1 MPDKMKCAAPS
12 KIMPAACQ
20 DAEGVAYDG
29 TEYNA
34 RHAHV
39 FGEDDGAQDV
49 AAYLEYITDVVAK
62 FIAVAVDHLLEIEDD
77 YG

>member
-1 MPDKMKCAAPS
+1 
-12 KIMPAACQ
+12 MPAACQ

-29 TEYNA
+29 TENNA

-49 AAYLEYITDVVAK
+49 AAYLENLADVVAK